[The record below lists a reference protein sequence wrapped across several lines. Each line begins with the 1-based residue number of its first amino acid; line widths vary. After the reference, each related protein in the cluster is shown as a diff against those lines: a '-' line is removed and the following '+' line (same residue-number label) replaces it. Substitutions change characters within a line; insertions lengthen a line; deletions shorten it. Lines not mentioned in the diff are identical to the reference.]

1 MNQRAQELRPEPRVR
16 PTHGVHYLGT
26 VSSEP
31 TVREGPVTTPLLLK
45 LLVAGGL
52 SLAVVSLLPHTVS
65 GGGAVPPIR
74 MLLETAVVVS
84 VICAAALF
92 WGIRSDLGLPTKV
105 AVYAVLF
112 NALVILVKFALGPH
126 GFYEVNQI
134 KELTSGFEI
143 DNSLAA
149 VAAAALIFLL
159 YSAAYVVLY
168 RFFRKRIEHLT
179 AEDPIPR
186 VPGGRGVLIGIFVL
200 VLLGVASGGAL
211 LILLLPIFGGLDY
224 LDFVFSS
231 GVSLL
236 VALALAGATALAA
249 LAFDAGSKR
258 AHALGDATMY
268 MSFFWVGL
276 YFLALYHV
284 LWVVYVLVL
293 TSIWPLK
300 VVTPK

>member
-1 MNQRAQELRPEPRVR
+1 VL
-16 PTHGVHYLGT
+16 
-26 VSSEP
+26 
-31 TVREGPVTTPLLLK
+31 TPSLLVK
-45 LLVAGGL
+45 LLVAGVL
-52 SLAVVSLLPHTVS
+52 SFGVVTLLPHTVS

-74 MLLETAVVVS
+74 MLFETAVIVS

-92 WGIRSDLGLPTKV
+92 WGIRSDLGLPAKV

-112 NALVILVKFALGPH
+112 NTLVIVVKLTLGPH

-134 KELTSGFEI
+134 QNLESGFEI
-143 DNSLAA
+143 DDGLAA
-149 VAAAALIFLL
+149 VSAAAAIFVL
-159 YSAAYVVLY
+159 YAGVYVVLY
-168 RFFRKRIEHLT
+168 KFFRSRIEHLA

-186 VPGGRGVLIGIFVL
+186 IPGGRGLVIGIVVL
-200 VLLGVASGGAL
+200 VLLGVGSGGAI
-211 LILLLPIFGGLDY
+211 LILLLPLFGGLDY

-236 VALALAGATALAA
+236 VALSLAGATALAA
-249 LAFDAGSKR
+249 LAFDASSRR

>member
-1 MNQRAQELRPEPRVR
+1 
-16 PTHGVHYLGT
+16 

-31 TVREGPVTTPLLLK
+31 TVRDGALTPPLLLK
-45 LLVAGGL
+45 LLIAGVL
-52 SLAVVSLLPHTVS
+52 SFGVVTLLPHTVS

-74 MLLETAVVVS
+74 MLLETAVIVS

-92 WGIRSDLGLPTKV
+92 WGIRSDLGLPAKV

-112 NALVILVKFALGPH
+112 NTLVIVVKLTLGPH

-134 KELTSGFEI
+134 RNLESGFEI
-143 DNSLAA
+143 DDGLAA
-149 VAAAALIFLL
+149 VSAAAAIFVL
-159 YSAAYVVLY
+159 YAGVYVVLY
-168 RFFRKRIEHLT
+168 KFFRSRIEHLA

-186 VPGGRGVLIGIFVL
+186 IPGGRGLVIGIVVL
-200 VLLGVASGGAL
+200 VLLGVGSGGAI
-211 LILLLPIFGGLDY
+211 LILLLPLFGGLDY

-236 VALALAGATALAA
+236 VALSLAGATALAA
-249 LAFDAGSKR
+249 LAFDASSRR